1 MSEAVRF
8 WRRGVWISLL
18 VLVGALLSLAPY
30 LSSST
35 EMVRMRN
42 ALVLVAGN
50 GGDLAWTPANVPAD
64 FLLERGAPYPEFVDA
79 VSRLGLDGMPS
90 DWERAVAI
98 SQHLLGSSP
107 VLLGGAIQSDLLDS
121 YRRIVGT
128 GEGYCGDFA
137 RVFSGLALAA
147 GIPVRSWAFSFD
159 GFGGHGHVWVEIWN
173 RDIGSWQ
180 LLDVFN
186 NSYVVG
192 AEGVPLSALE
202 LRAAMRAKA
211 VAVRLMPLHPTVRSA
226 AATPEWAWDY
236 YGRGLDEWY
245 VVWGN
250 NVFSYDQ
257 AQLVRSL
264 GSVSRALEQFAG
276 IVQGVYPGVRILQEP
291 TNRRQVEAIHSVRSH
306 LLWAGAAGVA
316 ALLMLL
322 ICLVAW
328 WTARRRLAV
337 RGAP

>member
-1 MSEAVRF
+1 MSAAVRF

-50 GGDLAWTPANVPAD
+50 EGDLAWTPANVPAD

-159 GFGGHGHVWVEIWN
+159 GFGGHGHVWVEVWN
-173 RDIGSWQ
+173 RDIGRWQ
-180 LLDVFN
+180 LLDVFEN
-186 NSYVVG
+186 NYFVG
-192 AEGVPLSALE
+192 VDGVPMSALE
-202 LRAAMRAKA
+202 VHASMRANA
-211 VAVRLMPLHPTVRSA
+211 TTVRLLPLHPTARSG
-226 AATPEWAWDY
+226 AATPERAWEY
-236 YGRGLDEWY
+236 YRRGLDEWY
-245 VVWGN
+245 AVWGN

-257 AQLVRSL
+257 AQLVRTF
-264 GSVSRALEQFAG
+264 GSVSRALEQLGG
-276 IVQGVYPGVRILQEP
+276 IVQGVYPGVRILEEP
-291 TNRRQVEAIHSVRSH
+291 NNRRQVEAIQSVRSH
-306 LLWAGAAGVA
+306 LLWVGATGAA
-316 ALLMLL
+316 ALLVLL
-322 ICLVAW
+322 VCLVAW
-328 WTARRRLAV
+328 WTAGRRLAA
-337 RGAP
+337 RGAR